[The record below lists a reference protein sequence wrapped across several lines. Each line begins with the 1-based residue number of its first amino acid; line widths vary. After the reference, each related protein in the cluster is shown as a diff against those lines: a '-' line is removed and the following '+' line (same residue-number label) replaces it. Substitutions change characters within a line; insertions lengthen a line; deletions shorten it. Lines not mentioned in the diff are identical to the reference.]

1 VFDSVLSDTLAAYQ
15 DVSRCPS
22 EDMLARYGDR
32 LLDTISHAT
41 LEAHL
46 VQCESCDLA
55 AAMFR
60 GSHAASL
67 QLSFAT
73 GGQADLTSFVQRTK
87 LARSLVPGAQLG
99 RFRLLNRVGI
109 GAMGVVFAAHDPEL
123 DRNVALKVLLETSDS
138 PARERD
144 RVAREARSMAK
155 LAHPN
160 VVTVYEIGVAEDR
173 VFLAMEL
180 VVGSTLQEW
189 LALKPPQAAILSV
202 FQRVTEAVE
211 AGHRAGIVHRDLKP
225 QNILMTHEGH
235 PKVTDFG
242 LAEAATSS
250 ETEGLLVGTPAYM
263 SLEAMR
269 GAPAGPATDQFALAV
284 CLHEALTG
292 KRPYEANSIEEMRR
306 ILEAKPVVDR
316 SIPAPIRAALERA
329 LDPSPA
335 LRFGSVADFGV
346 AFGIP
351 RKSAFRKR
359 TAFAGMA
366 LTGLAVAS
374 VSAFA
379 SARRVAAP
387 SLSPSAGA
395 NAIVAESTT
404 PRVAASVNR
413 SPEPEVVLFSSLPS
427 SAPATASMQV
437 KAKSASSV
445 PSRAVPPQ
453 PLPIETAKVET
464 ANAPADTAWTR
475 SRR

>member
-1 VFDSVLSDTLAAYQ
+1 VFDSALSDTLAAYQ

-32 LLDTISHAT
+32 RLDTISHAT

-55 AAMFR
+55 AAIFR

-250 ETEGLLVGTPAYM
+250 ETEGFLVGTPAYM

-269 GAPAGPATDQFALAV
+269 GAPADPATDQFALAV

-306 ILEAKPVVDR
+306 ILEARPVVDR

-335 LRFGSVADFGV
+335 LRFASVAEFGI

-351 RKSAFRKR
+351 RKSAFRQR
-359 TAFAGMA
+359 AAFAGMA
-366 LTGLAVAS
+366 LTGLVVA
-374 VSAFA
+374 SAFA
-379 SARRVAAP
+379 SARRGADP

-395 NAIVAESTT
+395 IAIVAESTA
-404 PRVAASVNR
+404 PRAAASVNR
-413 SPEPEVVLFSSLPS
+413 SPEPETVLFSSLPS
-427 SAPATASMQV
+427 SAPVPASTQV
-437 KAKSASSV
+437 KVKSASSV
-445 PSRAVPPQ
+445 PSRVLPSH

-464 ANAPADTAWTR
+464 ATAPADTAWIR